1 MFLLPEKNKGKT
13 LDNCFQT
20 AVRRL
25 YGLESLQESPIKLMA
40 VSPLIDNMFGV
51 LGAVCRK
58 CARGATCRLRSGM
71 ISRQLC
77 LIAAW
82 ITSAGQWGGEERQ
95 ALTDSAAD

>member
-1 MFLLPEKNKGKT
+1 M
-13 LDNCFQT
+13 DNCFQN

-25 YGLESLQESPIKLMA
+25 YSIESLQEPPIKLMA
-40 VSPLIDNMFGV
+40 DSSLIDNTFGV

-58 CARGATCRLRSGM
+58 CARGATCRLGSGM

-82 ITSAGQWGGEERQ
+82 ITSAGQRGGEERQ